1 MKKLF
6 FLILSL
12 LIVPYLGKGQYIHI
26 YHMEFGH
33 RDEYS
38 STKYIATSSRKLIE
52 DQNTRATNS
61 YTLPLDSIRIVDYS
75 IYPYTPP
82 TIYIAQPGQKKKE
95 WRIINNL
102 QLSKSNSAKYAY
114 DFLLKQE
121 PFKSI
126 SIKTLFPV
134 QSKKRVTLQKFSG
147 EMVILDFNY
156 SSSASYSFDFSEL
169 WIMTNHD
176 YSRIQRTFSGKYGY
190 TPMDMTVKTKNGKV
204 VTIPQ
209 YTKVT
214 CDSVGVCI
222 PHANKWDVNIVCH
235 IDTIKDI
242 VIPYDQSAYNQSL
255 LLSSKQYNNISYS
268 ILLNQKK
275 YDSLINTQHQKL
287 LAEQQQKIE
296 EEKTIQEKRLKEA
309 KQADQRKSEI
319 LKKYGKYY
327 GELILAGKVK
337 LGMTKQMCIEA
348 WGQPEDIN
356 RTIVQGNINEQWVYS
371 LDCYLYFDNGIL
383 TAIQD

>member
-1 MKKLF
+1 MKKLL

-12 LIVPYLGKGQYIHI
+12 LIVPYLGKGQDIHI

-38 STKYIATSSRKLIE
+38 FTKYIATSSRKLIE
-52 DQNTRATNS
+52 DQNTRAINS
-61 YTLPLDSIRIVDYS
+61 YTLPLDSLRIVDYS
-75 IYPYTPP
+75 IYPYIPP

-102 QLSKSNSAKYAY
+102 QLSKSDSAKYAY

-126 SIKTLFPV
+126 SIKTLFPI
-134 QSKKRVTLQKFSG
+134 QSRKRITLQKFSG

-156 SSSASYSFDFSEL
+156 SSSSSYSFDFSEL

-176 YSRIQRTFSGKYGY
+176 YGRIQRTFTSKYGY
-190 TPMDMTVKTKNGKV
+190 TPRDMTATTKKGEV
-204 VTIPQ
+204 ITIPQ
-209 YTKVT
+209 YTKIT
-214 CDSVGVCI
+214 CDSVGVYM
-222 PHANKWDVNIVCH
+222 PNTNRWDVNLICH
-235 IDTIKDI
+235 TDTIKNI
-242 VIPYDQSAYNQSL
+242 VIPYDQSAHNQSL
-255 LLSSKQYNNISYS
+255 LLSPKQYTNLSYN
-268 ILLNQKK
+268 ILLNQNK
-275 YDSLINTQHQKL
+275 YDSLINAQHQKL
-287 LAEQQQKIE
+287 LADQQKKIE
-296 EEKTIQEKRLKEA
+296 EEKAIQEKKLIES
-309 KQADQRKSEI
+309 KQADQRKFEI

-348 WGQPEDIN
+348 WGNPEDIN
-356 RTIVQGNINEQWVYS
+356 RTIVRGNINEQWVYS
-371 LDCYLYFDNGIL
+371 LDCYLYFDNGVL